1 MDVLLIDTGAGI
13 SPNVTFFASSAHE
26 IVIVVTPEPTS
37 LTDAYAL
44 IKVLTRRY
52 RERRFKVL
60 VNQARGPRE
69 AAEVFRRLDTAV
81 DRFLQVAVEPIGY
94 VPHDDYV
101 TLAVMRQKAVADLF
115 PDSPAAQ
122 AFARLAEQVMQ
133 WPLPDLPKS
142 SVQLLW
148 RRMIHLG

>member
-1 MDVLLIDTGAGI
+1 
-13 SPNVTFFASSAHE
+13 
-26 IVIVVTPEPTS
+26 
-37 LTDAYAL
+37 
-44 IKVLTRRY
+44 
-52 RERRFKVL
+52 
-60 VNQARGPRE
+60 
-69 AAEVFRRLDTAV
+69 V